1 MVPEYQADELA
12 ADSED
17 EKKIS
22 KAEKAAKQKSNK
34 RKKGTNLKRTSGP
47 AVQSQLPKS
56 EWDQVVQLP
65 HSFSHTGSTVPGP
78 FSRPNCVPGPCFA
91 CNEFGHITANCPKTV
106 ASQYPFIKST

>member
-65 HSFSHTGSTVPGP
+65 HSFSDTRSTVPGLYQLQQGHFQDP
-78 FSRPNCVPGPCFA
+78 IVFLV
-91 CNEFGHITANCPKTV
+91 EFGHIRANCLRRWHHLV
-106 ASQYPFIKST
+106 LSILL